1 MAASPVQVMANAS
14 RSIFGYFVRHRTA
27 ANLILLFMLIGGYFA
42 STEIRSQF
50 FPDSIRESVS
60 VRVAWPGA
68 GPADVDSAI
77 VGVIEP
83 RILAVEGVEST
94 GSRANEGV
102 ANIWV
107 NFENDWDMGRAVD
120 EVKAAIEQ
128 VTGLPSSAEEPTV
141 TRNAYRD
148 RVTDVVIYGPVD
160 ADQLTRFAT
169 EFQGLLFQ
177 DGVTR
182 TRLIGVQDPVIRIAA
197 PEAALIRNDVSIAE
211 ISAAIAAETDTSP
224 AGDVSSGATRVRTGA
239 ERRSAEEIGAIP
251 VRTNPDG
258 TRLFV
263 RDVATIEM
271 EGVDQ
276 GRAFFWGEDPAV
288 TISVDRS
295 AKGDAIKI
303 QAAVQ
308 KVADTYVKTL
318 PEGVGI
324 KLTRTRA
331 QAITDRLNILF
342 SNGAI
347 GLGLVLLFLF
357 LFLSARTAFWVAM
370 GIPAAMAATV
380 GIMWMAGLTLNM
392 VSLFALIICL
402 GIVVD
407 DAIVVG
413 EHADFLAEKGVPPAE
428 AAEQAARRMAAPV
441 FSASITTIIAFAGLV
456 FIGGRFGTLILDI
469 PLTVIAVLTASL
481 IECFLVL
488 PAHMRHALAAKNKK
502 RFYDWPSRQFDKGF
516 QWFRR
521 VVFRP
526 FVHAVINGRYLVI
539 GSALFLL
546 LYSVS
551 MIVTGEVR
559 WRFFNAPERGTIDAN
574 IAMLP
579 GAVRGDTRD
588 QLREMEAALKR
599 VADKLEAE
607 HGRAPI
613 EYAIGQVGSNAGWR
627 GLSGVE
633 GKDKDLL
640 GALSVALIDPD
651 LRPYTQWEV
660 IEAWQD
666 EIRRHSRL
674 ETLAMFGGRSGPG
687 GDAINVKYIGD
698 DVDVL
703 KEAAEATKLA
713 LEAYA
718 PVSAL
723 EDTLAYGKDELLLTL
738 TPKGQALG
746 LSTDQIGQILRNR
759 LSGVE
764 AAEFLVNSRT
774 ATVEVSLPEA
784 ELTADYL
791 ERARVRTPSGAYA
804 ALSEVVEIETSQGFS
819 TIRREDGLALIIVT
833 GDIAEDDAEAAQEVT
848 DALVQQIIPDVLSRF
863 DVKAELGGLAE
874 QEKEFLDD
882 ATKGFIAC
890 MVGIYL
896 VLAWIFASWSRP
908 IVILLAIPFGLVG
921 TIWGHHWF
929 GVPLSMFTVVGLIGM
944 AGIIVNDSI
953 VLITTV
959 DDYAKDRALFPALVD
974 GVCDR
979 LRPVLLT
986 TLTTVAGLAP
996 LLYESSLQAQ
1006 FLKPT
1011 VITLAF
1017 GLSFG
1022 LIMILAV
1029 TPAFVIMQHDVG
1041 NAWRA
1046 FRRGS
1051 RQVVRRRKGLGA
1063 RGS

>member
-1 MAASPVQVMANAS
+1 MAASPVQAMARAS
-14 RSIFGYFVRHRTA
+14 RSVFGYFVRHRTA
-27 ANLILLFMLIGGYFA
+27 ANLILLLMLVGGFYA

-50 FPDSIRESVS
+50 FPDSVRERITVS
-60 VRVAWPGA
+60 VAWPGA

-77 VGVIEP
+77 IGLIEP
-83 RILAVEGVEST
+83 RVLAVEGVEGT
-94 GSRANEGV
+94 DTRAREGSASI
-102 ANIWV
+102 NI
-107 NFENDWDMGRAVD
+107 NFEDDWDMGRAVD
-120 EVKAAIEQ
+120 EVKAAVDQ
-128 VTGLPSSAEEPTV
+128 VTGLPGSAEDPTII
-141 TRNAYRD
+141 RSAYRD

-169 EFQGLLFQ
+169 EFQGLLFRE
-177 DGVTR
+177 GVTR
-182 TRLIGVQDPVIRIAA
+182 TRLIGVQEPTIRIAA
-197 PEAALIRNDVSIAE
+197 PEAALIRHDISIAE

-224 AGDVSSGATRVRTGA
+224 AGDVSDGATRVRTGA
-239 ERRSAEEIGAIP
+239 ERRSAEEIGGVLI
-251 VRTNPDG
+251 RTNPDG

-263 RDVATIEM
+263 RDVATIVV

-276 GRAFFWGEDPAV
+276 GRAFYWGEDPAV

-295 AKGDAIKI
+295 AKGDSIKI

-308 KVADTYVKTL
+308 EVADAFVKTL
-318 PEGVGI
+318 PEGVGVT
-324 KLTRTRA
+324 LTRTRA

-342 SNGAI
+342 ANGAI
-347 GLGLVLLFLF
+347 GLGLVLIFLF

-428 AAEQAARRMAAPV
+428 AAEQAARRMAGPV
-441 FSASITTIIAFAGLV
+441 FAASITTIIAFAGLV
-456 FIGGRFGTLILDI
+456 FIGGRFGTLIIDI

-488 PAHMRHALAAKNKK
+488 PAHMRHALAAKGKK

-521 VVFRP
+521 AMFRP

-539 GSALFLL
+539 GFALFLL
-546 LYSVS
+546 LYSIS
-551 MIVTGEVR
+551 MVVTGEVR

-574 IAMLP
+574 LAMLP
-579 GAVRGDTRD
+579 GAARSDTRD

-599 VADKLEAE
+599 VADRLEAT
-607 HGRAPI
+607 HGRAPV
-613 EYAIGQVGSNAGWR
+613 EYAIGQVGGNAGWR

-633 GKDKDLL
+633 GKDPDLL
-640 GALSVALIDPD
+640 GALSVSLIDPD

-660 IEAWQD
+660 IKLWQD
-666 EIRRHSRL
+666 EVRRHSRL
-674 ETLAMFGGRSGPG
+674 ETMAMFGGRSGPG
-687 GDAINVKYIGD
+687 GDAIYVNYIGD
-698 DVDVL
+698 DIDVL

-713 LEAYA
+713 LGAYA

-764 AAEFLVNSRT
+764 AAEFMVNSRT
-774 ATVEVSLPEA
+774 ATVEVSLPEG

-791 ERARVRTPSGAYA
+791 ERARVRTPAGAYA
-804 ALSEVVEIETSQGFS
+804 ALSEVVDIETSRGFS
-819 TIRREDGLALIIVT
+819 TIRREDGLALITVT
-833 GDIAEDDAEAAQEVT
+833 GEIAEDDAAAAQEVT
-848 DALVQQIIPDVLSRF
+848 DALTQQIIPDILSRF
-863 DVKAELGGLAE
+863 NVQAELGGLAV

-890 MVGIYL
+890 LIGVYL
-896 VLAWIFASWSRP
+896 VLAWIFASWTRP

-921 TIWGHHWF
+921 AIWGHHWF

-959 DDYAKDRALFPALVD
+959 DDYAKNRALLPALVD

-1022 LIMILAV
+1022 LVMILAV

-1041 NAWRA
+1041 SACRA

-1051 RQVVRRRKGLGA
+1051 RQIIRRRKGLGA
-1063 RGS
+1063 GGG